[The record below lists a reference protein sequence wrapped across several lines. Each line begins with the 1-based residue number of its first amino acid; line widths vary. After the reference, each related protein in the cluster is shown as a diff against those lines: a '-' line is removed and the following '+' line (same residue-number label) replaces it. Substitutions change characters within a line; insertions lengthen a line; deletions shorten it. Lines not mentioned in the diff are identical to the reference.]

1 MSQDPY
7 VILGIGRDASQAE
20 ILDAYKTRRA
30 QYSAHVFDEGEAGA
44 EAARKLEELDQAY
57 QIAMEASHEGATV
70 SDNEETSGY
79 SDIKSL
85 IKNKKFDE
93 AQRRLDDIYDRDAE
107 WHYYQAAIFY
117 EKSWLNESKRQLEMA
132 VSMDPT
138 NARYQNVLNNL
149 KKKIDGT
156 NAFERERSKASYNN
170 TVNNNKT
177 YSQNSD
183 VADGICAACQA
194 LWCADCCCECMGGDL
209 IRCC

>member
-1 MSQDPY
+1 MPQDPY
-7 VILGIGRDASQAE
+7 VILGIARDASQAE

-70 SDNEETSGY
+70 SDNEETYEY
-79 SDIKSL
+79 SDVKNL

-93 AQRRLDDIYDRDAE
+93 AQRRLDDMYDRNAE
-107 WHYYQAAIFY
+107 WHYYQAVIFY

-132 VSMDPT
+132 VSMEPS
-138 NARYQNVLNNL
+138 NAKYQNALNNM

-156 NAFERERSKASYNN
+156 HAFEREKSRASYNN
-170 TVNNNKT
+170 VNNNKS
-177 YSQNSD
+177 YSQNAD

-209 IRCC
+209 ISCC